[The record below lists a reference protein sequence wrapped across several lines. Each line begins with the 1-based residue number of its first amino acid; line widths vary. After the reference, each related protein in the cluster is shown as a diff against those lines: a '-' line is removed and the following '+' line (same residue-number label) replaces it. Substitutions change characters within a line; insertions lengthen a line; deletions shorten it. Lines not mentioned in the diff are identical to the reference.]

1 MTEMSAYDAN
11 ALYNDYVEQMTEQGK
26 DPAPFGEWLK
36 TEGIVPSYRLS
47 FKD

>member
-11 ALYNDYVEQMTEQGK
+11 ALYNDYVEQMVAQGK
-26 DPAPFGEWLK
+26 NPASFGEWLK
-36 TEGIVPSYRLS
+36 MEGITPSYHLS